1 MEEHVIQRIVLLNE
15 IFTPSI
21 PALVKR
27 GEGGLFTKGML
38 RGVRG
43 LTLVE
48 VLIAMVVV
56 LVVFLALMQTALVG
70 IDSNMRNI
78 LRDEAVGIAEMR
90 INEAKNLP
98 FTQTVDSLVGDGT
111 DSSLTAT
118 ICPANFVTNFGT
130 TGLRVSRNL
139 RNISNFDFC
148 TNRTVNTLNA
158 DNKQV
163 VITIGWKWKGE
174 GYTHS
179 VSTIV
184 RKQ

>member
-1 MEEHVIQRIVLLNE
+1 VIQRIVLLNK
-15 IFTPSI
+15 IFNPPI
-21 PALVKR
+21 PPLLKG
-27 GEGGLFTKGML
+27 GEGVLFTKWGL
-38 RGVRG
+38 RGIRG

-48 VLIAMVVV
+48 VLIAMTVV

-90 INEAKNLP
+90 MNEARNLSFVSLVPDAGSLSGCDCPSAGVFP
-98 FTQTVDSLVGDGT
+98 FT
-111 DSSLTAT
+111 
-118 ICPANFVTNFGT
+118 
-130 TGLRVSRNL
+130 TGSCIKRNL
-139 RNISNFDFC
+139 KNISGFDFC
-148 TNRTVNTLNA
+148 TNRAVNTLNA

-163 VITIGWKWKGE
+163 NITVGWKWKGE

>member
-1 MEEHVIQRIVLLNE
+1 MERLRFAILNK
-15 IFTPSI
+15 T
-21 PALVKR
+21 
-27 GEGGLFTKGML
+27 
-38 RGVRG
+38 G

-48 VLIAMVVV
+48 VMIALIVV
-56 LVVFLALMQTALVG
+56 LVVFLALMQTALVS
-70 IDSNMRNI
+70 ISSNMINI
-78 LRDEAVGIAEMR
+78 LRDEAVSIAEMR
-90 INEAKNLP
+90 MNEARALP

-148 TNRTVNTLNA
+148 TNRDVNTLNT

-163 VITIGWKWKGE
+163 SITVGWKWKGE
-174 GYTHS
+174 DYTHS
-179 VSTIV
+179 ISTIL
-184 RKQ
+184 RRQ